1 MTLAFRILAAFA
13 WFGLCA
19 LPAQA
24 DTPLL
29 GQGRGLDHIGIA
41 VRDLSDATRD
51 FRLLGFNV
59 RPGGRFPG
67 GLSNAVCSFGD
78 RSYLELLSV
87 APNYGKEAADV
98 GDFLKKHEGP
108 MFLGLN
114 TSSAKA
120 AADALKARDFDAV
133 GPEPG
138 SIMTGDEKKPPP
150 PMWYDVYTPD
160 KPAKG
165 KRGLTLP
172 VFFIQYL
179 DQKQRDAD
187 RFTAAAT
194 NHPSG
199 ALGVRAVWFAV
210 HDLKARLDE
219 MRGAGFAPAGRA
231 VAFAGL
237 RGRAVAAGI
246 GDVNLLQAA
255 AGSKADDGT
264 IVAVSI
270 AVKDL
275 AKARALAEA
284 ATRSKL
290 AVYDGTYGKSILLP
304 AASTHGA
311 SIELVQKAQDS
322 D

>member
-1 MTLAFRILAAFA
+1 MTPALRFLAVIAFL
-13 WFGLCA
+13 GLCA

-24 DTPLL
+24 DMPLL
-29 GQGRGLDHIGIA
+29 GQGRGLDHMGIA
-41 VRDLSDATRD
+41 VRDLSGATRD
-51 FRLLGFNV
+51 FRRLGFNV

-98 GDFLKKHEGP
+98 GDFLKKREGP

-120 AADALKARDFDAV
+120 AADALKARGFDAV

-138 SIMTGDEKKPPP
+138 SIMTGDQKKPPP
-150 PMWYDVYTPD
+150 AMWYDVYTPD
-160 KPAKG
+160 TPAKG
-165 KRGLTLP
+165 RRVLTLP

-194 NHPSG
+194 NHPNG

-219 MRGAGFAPAGRA
+219 MRSAGFAPAGRA
-231 VAFAGL
+231 VTFMGLSGRAITAGL
-237 RGRAVAAGI
+237 
-246 GDVNLLQAA
+246 GDINLLQAD
-255 AGSKADDGT
+255 AGSKEDDGA
-264 IVAVSI
+264 IVAISI

-284 ATRSKL
+284 AIGSKL
-290 AVYDGTYGKSILLP
+290 AVHDGAYGRSILLP
-304 AASTHGA
+304 AAATHGA
-311 SIELVQKAQDS
+311 SIELVQK
-322 D
+322 